1 MCGLLL
7 AQHKR
12 TLEWRWGRVTCG
24 RPTVPGGKRG
34 SHLLCTCLEPKPGAD
49 PVPPFSSAL
58 HNQLY
63 SWERGVK
70 EAREHPP
77 GEKETGE
84 LSVLPLSLTE
94 SHSPGSAGTATVR
107 RSWEDTREGAGPGQW
122 PKWAGGKLSFQCN
135 TKQDCL
141 ETEEMQERLYTHRL
155 EAKSWSASGLGVGP
169 ADDKPVSQHSTR
181 SQEVKG

>member
-1 MCGLLL
+1 MGWDFRGTTTALCRPRGGLCVASCWHNTSGRLSGDGEGL
-7 AQHKR
+7 HVAGPRFQGGSGAHICCAPVSNPNLGR
-12 TLEWRWGRVTCG
+12 TQFPLFPAPST
-24 RPTVPGGKRG
+24 T
-34 SHLLCTCLEPKPGAD
+34 
-49 PVPPFSSAL
+49 
-58 HNQLY
+58 QLY

-94 SHSPGSAGTATVR
+94 SHSPGSAGTATIP
-107 RSWEDTREGAGPGQW
+107 RSWEDTGEGVRPGQW

-155 EAKSWSASGLGVGP
+155 EAKSWSASGPG
-169 ADDKPVSQHSTR
+169 
-181 SQEVKG
+181 